1 MKNFTRILKLVI
13 FSSAT
18 LALLWMTFAPKAID
32 EVEIDSEIRTVL
44 AKQDAAWNRGD
55 IPVFMEDY
63 WKSED
68 LRFASGGKINRG
80 YQATLDGYL
89 TRYPDKA
96 TMGTL
101 AFTDLEIQAMSAT
114 DALVF
119 GRWELERA
127 EDKPGGLFTLHMRK
141 IDGRWKI
148 MSDHTSSN

>member
-1 MKNFTRILKLVI
+1 MQKNIQILKLI
-13 FSSAT
+13 AFSVAAI
-18 LALLWMTFAPKAID
+18 ALLWMAIRPDGVDEAAID
-32 EVEIDSEIRTVL
+32 AEIRTVL
-44 AKQDAAWNRGD
+44 AAQDGAWNRGD
-55 IPVFMEDY
+55 IPAFMQDY

-68 LRFASGGKINRG
+68 LRFASGGKVNRG

-101 AFTDLEIQAMSAT
+101 SFTDLEIQAMSAT

-119 GRWELERA
+119 GRWELQRA

-141 IDGRWKI
+141 INGEWKI